1 MVAEDQ
7 APLSEVVGLTRV
19 VAHQVVVRAAGHQV
33 ADQEEEDDKQMKKT
47 LLLILTLTTL
57 LASAQTAQDA
67 LQYSLINYY
76 GSARFDAMGGAFNA
90 LGGDYSSVLINPAG
104 GSIYKTTG
112 AEFTLG
118 VSSDENGAMYNG
130 SNAQDVNSN
139 IYVGTVGFIKRYE
152 DALRSPNWS
161 DLTFTVGFARLND
174 FNRNQQI
181 QGEADIS
188 RADYFADLAQ
198 GTPYENLGFEY
209 PFDAELAWYTFLI
222 DTLGTPDNYV
232 SLVQN
237 PGGLQ
242 QERINSS
249 GSQNEIN
256 LGLSTCYANS
266 LHFGAS
272 IGIPIINYSE
282 ERYYDETGLDS
293 ASNTVNGWSYNQFL
307 ETSGGGF
314 NVKLGIIYRPA
325 NWLRLAAAYHSPSWY
340 TMEEFYSSS
349 MRTNFSDGGTITRD
363 SPEGN
368 YTYDLRT
375 PGRWHLGAAV
385 VIAPAG
391 VVSVDYEIV
400 DYSNAEFGSV
410 DGFDYGPTNSQIA
423 NSYSNSN
430 VLRIGTEWRV
440 KNLYFRGGYQVWG
453 SPLNNA
459 SPFSYDR
466 TSISGGIGF
475 RSHRFQLDLTYMATE
490 VNSTRYLYATVDG
503 QETDP
508 VSITNREQRFVMT
521 AAFPIR

>member
-1 MVAEDQ
+1 MAGRAADQLVVDQEVAED
-7 APLSEVVGLTRV
+7 
-19 VAHQVVVRAAGHQV
+19 
-33 ADQEEEDDKQMKKT
+33 DNQMKKSLF
-47 LLLILTLTTL
+47 LLFILTALIGVG
-57 LASAQTAQDA
+57 QTAQDA

-90 LGGDYSSVLINPAG
+90 LGGDYSAVLINPAG
-104 GSIYKTTG
+104 GSIYKTTQM
-112 AEFTLG
+112 EFTLG
-118 VSSDENGAMYNG
+118 VSSDENSAFYN
-130 SNAQDVNSN
+130 SSPARDVNSN
-139 IYVGTVGFIKRYE
+139 VYVGTVGLVKRYE

-161 DLTFTVGFARLND
+161 DLTFTIGFARLND
-174 FNRNQQI
+174 FNRDQQI

-188 RADYFADLAQ
+188 RADYFTDLAQ
-198 GTPYENLGFEY
+198 GTPYEDLAFEY

-222 DTLGTPDNYV
+222 DTLGTPDNYI
-232 SLVQN
+232 SLVEN
-237 PGGLQ
+237 PGGTQ

-272 IGIPIINYSE
+272 IGIPIINYNE

-293 ASNTVNGWSYNQFL
+293 ATNTVGGWSYNQFL
-307 ETSGGGF
+307 ESSGGGF
-314 NVKLGIIYRPA
+314 NLKLGVIYRPV
-325 NWLRLAAAYHSPSWY
+325 NWLRIAAAYHSPSWY

-368 YTYDLRT
+368 YTYELRT

-391 VVSVDYEIV
+391 VISVDYELV
-400 DYSNAEFGSV
+400 DYSNAQFGSL
-410 DGFDYGPTNSQIA
+410 DGFDYGPTNTQIA

-430 VLRIGTEWRV
+430 VLRVGTEWRA
-440 KNLYFRGGYQVWG
+440 KNLYFRGGYQAWG

-475 RSHRFQLDLTYMATE
+475 RSHRFQLDFTYMVTE

-503 QETDP
+503 QETNP
-508 VSITNREQRFVMT
+508 VSISNREQRFVVT
-521 AAFPIR
+521 AGFPIR